1 MSDVIRTSLRG
12 PDLGRKLAANRTARR
27 PWKVGAIPKPYTPRP
42 VEAGPRMPRGAPA
55 SRSAGDST
63 ACPAVSAVGCGTAN
77 PDGCTDRGAGAD
89 RALLHLMIQKQRYNP
104 VVSNALRYA
113 NSALPGQERVDI
125 ASADIVR
132 RLRKHPELLRKARA
146 IAGCSTTWLVA
157 VPKGSSGVNSRPV
170 PANQCR
176 ERLCP
181 RCQRVR
187 ASKWAERVRPLLEK
201 LEAGGEFLNF
211 KTGELEKRGP
221 SPAKF
226 LTLTQVSKPGESL
239 RAALRRFNEHFRALY
254 LHEEW
259 KSRVRG
265 YVAAREVTWTKKKC
279 WHFHVHV
286 LADFDY
292 WPQREI
298 SALWHS
304 ITGDS
309 YIVDVRAVK
318 RGSEREAIKYPIKFI
333 GVPPSKVVELVQ
345 STAGVR
351 MISIGGEWR
360 KFLRVADMEPE
371 DCPEGH
377 ELVPA
382 SVLYA
387 RAQAGCVRSTEAIN
401 SVLDWALARG
411 AHAHRAVLM
420 ALMRPHDALHD
431 PSNFDLLRKYQ
442 TLGLEPLPRLHV
454 ETSISLE
461 TAGAA

>member
-1 MSDVIRTSLRG
+1 MSAAIRTSLRG
-12 PDLGRKLAANRTARR
+12 PDLGRQLAANRAARR
-27 PWKVGAIPKPYTPRP
+27 PWKLGAIPPPHTPRP
-42 VEAGPRMPRGAPA
+42 VEAGARIPGGAKASRAAGPLVEVRGAALHSAECKPPVAPTGAPA
-55 SRSAGDST
+55 
-63 ACPAVSAVGCGTAN
+63 PAVAARGTLRRD
-77 PDGCTDRGAGAD
+77 PTAD

-104 VVSNALRYA
+104 VVSNALKCA
-113 NSALPGQERVDI
+113 NSALPHEARLDA

-132 RLRKHPELLRKARA
+132 RLRKHPELARKARA
-146 IAGCSTTWLVA
+146 IAGCSRTWLVA
-157 VPKGSSGVNSRPV
+157 VPLQSGAAGKSRPV
-170 PANQCR
+170 PTDQCR

-187 ASKWAERVRPLLEK
+187 ARKWAERVRPLLEH
-201 LEAGGEFLNF
+201 LDEGE
-211 KTGELEKRGP
+211 GR
-221 SPAKF
+221 PAKF
-226 LTLTQVSKPGESL
+226 LTLTQVSRPGESL
-239 RAALRRFNEHFRALY
+239 RASLRRFNAHFRALY
-254 LHEEW
+254 LHPEW

-286 LADFDY
+286 LADFEY
-292 WPQREI
+292 WPQKDI

-333 GVPPSKVVELVQ
+333 GVPPSKVVELVE

-360 KFLRVADMEPE
+360 KHLRVADMEPQ

-382 SVLYA
+382 AVLYE
-387 RAQAGCVRSTEAIN
+387 RAAAGCVRSTQALAA
-401 SVLDWALARG
+401 VLDWALARG
-411 AHAHRAVLM
+411 EHVHRVVLL
-420 ALMRPHDALHD
+420 ALMRPRDALHD
-431 PSNFDLLRKYQ
+431 PAQFDLLREYQ
-442 TLGLEPLPRLHV
+442 SLGLEA
-454 ETSISLE
+454 I
-461 TAGAA
+461 A